1 MLQKNACHTLAQDI
15 PIFGRVACHQHS
27 RHSSACSQELSRAH
41 RKTTLYKN
49 ITLLCALLLSLCVRV
64 IFGGIGSIGASAAQQ
79 RDSVIVNSFLPHPSD
94 THFLPHSS
102 FFFCFVYC
110 AFHLY
115 LGMGVCL
122 CAPVPFLCISYSK
135 FHLLLMRLDVVA
147 QQAHLQPY
155 IDNANNNC
163 KQNKA
168 TATTKHNKKCIKKER
183 KAK

>member
-49 ITLLCALLLSLCVRV
+49 ITLLCALLLSLSLCVRV
-64 IFGGIGSIGASAAQQ
+64 IFSGIGSIGASAAQQ

-102 FFFCFVYC
+102 FFFLLCLLRVSLVPGYGCVFVC
-110 AFHLY
+110 ASSVPLHILQQISFIAYETRCCRTTSALIALY
-115 LGMGVCL
+115 
-122 CAPVPFLCISYSK
+122 
-135 FHLLLMRLDVVA
+135 R
-147 QQAHLQPY
+147 
-155 IDNANNNC
+155 
-163 KQNKA
+163 
-168 TATTKHNKKCIKKER
+168 
-183 KAK
+183 